1 MTGLLFL
8 LLPCMAVT
16 SAHACPEGDG
26 RCSDVSDCQ
35 DHIQPSQ
42 DQDGYYAALRTLLV
56 DANAETYVIW
66 MPSFWT
72 ESAVALQERS
82 GIWYVRLSGVER
94 PVWRWKDLDGDRSVL
109 DFDVDQTVMADE
121 REFPKDLAKRI
132 ADDWGQ
138 VLERTRKQDK
148 STTTVD
154 GIGYVFAAR
163 GRIGED
169 ANLSCGIG
177 ELMLDVAG
185 SLAGYAKASDPISR
199 WALRVRLRQSLLR
212 IESGDFRKEVRR

>member
-16 SAHACPEGDG
+16 SAHACPEGDD

-66 MPSFWT
+66 VPSFWT

-82 GIWYVRLSGVER
+82 G
-94 PVWRWKDLDGDRSVL
+94 
-109 DFDVDQTVMADE
+109 
-121 REFPKDLAKRI
+121 
-132 ADDWGQ
+132 
-138 VLERTRKQDK
+138 
-148 STTTVD
+148 
-154 GIGYVFAAR
+154 
-163 GRIGED
+163 
-169 ANLSCGIG
+169 
-177 ELMLDVAG
+177 VAG
-185 SLAGYAKASDPISR
+185 RDGGRHAPASQGGQQGDGEQAGTGVRHDESAEAGTAGQHAGPPGQCGGGGIAPIRAPIQADIPLATLSISSLS
-199 WALRVRLRQSLLR
+199 
-212 IESGDFRKEVRR
+212 